1 MKTTFLLLMFIGSLI
16 YHADSYGQKVPIIKY
31 NELEKIFSKNDDTVR
46 VINFWATWCK
56 PCIEELPFFE
66 QLNKETKNKKVK
78 VYLISLDFTNKYETS
93 LLPFIKKRQLQS
105 KVLLLDEPN
114 YNSWIDKIDP
124 KWSGSIP
131 ATLIVKSTDKI
142 HNFYEKSFTY
152 EELNTIISPLINP

>member
-1 MKTTFLLLMFIGSLI
+1 MRTIIYLLMFLGVII
-16 YHADSYGQKVPIIKY
+16 CNTVSYGQKVPIIKY
-31 NELEKIFSKNDDTVR
+31 NELESIINKNDDTVR

-66 QLNKETKNKKVK
+66 QLNKETKGKKVK
-78 VYLISLDFTNKYETS
+78 VYLVSLDFTNKYESS
-93 LLPFIKKRQLQS
+93 LLPFIKRKQLQS
-105 KVLLLDEPN
+105 GILLLDEPN